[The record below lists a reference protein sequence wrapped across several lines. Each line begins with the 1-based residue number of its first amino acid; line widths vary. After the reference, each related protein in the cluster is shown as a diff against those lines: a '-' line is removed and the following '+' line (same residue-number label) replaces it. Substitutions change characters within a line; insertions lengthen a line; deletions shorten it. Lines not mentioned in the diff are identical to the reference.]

1 MPSIPFHGIMPS
13 NLSHGLTPS
22 NFQVGNTDE
31 ETQQLLLEHNSF
43 KEKARET
50 REKVKLLL
58 QLADTLVEKGHAH
71 APNIK
76 LWVEEVDETYKN
88 FSTRMDKYREKVD
101 KLNKNRHR
109 IMFKLWRYCVQMK
122 LKFDLFL
129 HNEMIIYLTFLHD
142 SCSDQMFYWIPEMD
156 FDLRWLLFYF
166 KYLKLEHSLGVLTT
180 EPNTSLNLD
189 KDRNSDPI
197 LETRIKDG
205 VADLKLNEEKRK
217 SAKRKEFIMAELLET
232 ERSYVKVIIF
242 HEKWLSEISVWW
254 WSFLKQRKSILF
266 LSPQDLELALAK
278 FYEPMKK
285 AADVPTALK
294 GKESVIFGNL
304 EDICHFHR
312 NIFLKELEK
321 YETMPEDVGHAFVTW
336 VSKNI

>member
-76 LWVEEVDETYKN
+76 QWVEEVDETYKN

-129 HNEMIIYLTFLHD
+129 HNDNIPDFLTWLMLG
-142 SCSDQMFYWIPEMD
+142 SDV
-156 FDLRWLLFYF
+156 LL
-166 KYLKLEHSLGVLTT
+166 
-180 EPNTSLNLD
+180 NT
-189 KDRNSDPI
+189 R
-197 LETRIKDG
+197 DG
-205 VADLKLNEEKRK
+205 FWFTL
-217 SAKRKEFIMAELLET
+217 
-232 ERSYVKVIIF
+232 VII
-242 HEKWLSEISVWW
+242 
-254 WSFLKQRKSILF
+254 LF
-266 LSPQDLELALAK
+266 
-278 FYEPMKK
+278 
-285 AADVPTALK
+285 
-294 GKESVIFGNL
+294 
-304 EDICHFHR
+304 
-312 NIFLKELEK
+312 
-321 YETMPEDVGHAFVTW
+321 
-336 VSKNI
+336 